1 MEQLDA
7 LWTTLLDV
15 LAQVITPAWGDLLQY
30 IPLLLFLLMGAL
42 SLVLLR
48 AWARTAT
55 IDRPR
60 TALRRPPG
68 RVPAGVHLPG
78 PSAWPFLA
86 AIGLG
91 LTVFTIGVGF
101 STSIVNL
108 VLLGIGIL
116 AATVG
121 LLGWLADAS
130 REYHL
135 AEAGHVASA
144 TQRARLAHGG
154 GPPSLERTAPEG
166 LHLPGPS
173 AWPFLAP
180 IGLAI
185 AVLGLVF
192 GAALLI
198 GGSLLATIAALG
210 WARDAGR
217 EYRQVEA
224 HGHLETG
231 AQAGARVFPRSV
243 GPVFASV
250 IGVALVI
257 TLLPPLVDMLPG
269 AGSSNGG
276 AVGPEPTDTPYLSAI
291 SALEFEQSEIAVFAD
306 RPFRLTFE
314 NKQEGVPHNVAI
326 YDSAER
332 NVEYYLGEIFN
343 GPDTRVYEVPALAAG
358 TYFFVCSV
366 HPPMTGT
373 LYSR

>member
-7 LWTTLLDV
+7 LWTTLLDL
-15 LAQVITPAWGDLLQY
+15 LAQVVTPAWGDLLQY
-30 IPLLLFLLMGAL
+30 LPLLLFLLIGAVV
-42 SLVLLR
+42 LVLL
-48 AWARTAT
+48 WSWGRTAT

-86 AIGLG
+86 AIGLA

-101 STSIVNL
+101 SASIVNL

-130 REYHL
+130 REYRL
-135 AEAGHVASA
+135 AEAVG
-144 TQRARLAHGG
+144 ARTAGAGALLADGG
-154 GPPSLERTAPEG
+154 GPPGHQRTAPEG

-198 GGSLLATIAALG
+198 GGLLLAAMAALG

-224 HGHLETG
+224 HGHLDTG
-231 AQAGARVFPRSV
+231 VQAGIRVFPRSI
-243 GPVFASV
+243 GPAFATV
-250 IGVALVI
+250 TAVALFI
-257 TLLPPLVDMLPG
+257 TLLPAVIDMLPG

-276 AVGPEPTDTPYLSAI
+276 AAGPEPTDTPYLTAV
-291 SALEFEQSEIAVFAD
+291 SALKFEQSEIAVFAD

-314 NKQEGVPHNVAI
+314 NQQEGVPHNVAI
-326 YDSAER
+326 YDSSER
-332 NVEYYLGEIFN
+332 NVEYFLGELFN
-343 GPDTRVYEVPALAAG
+343 GPDTRVYEVPALPAG